1 MRIMYYY
8 FDTKILFS
16 KKGIS
21 YICSLLYKPR
31 SDLNSNFLKTICKKS
46 INGILS
52 GRKANGGER
61 GRLIL
66 IVDCLGPTQERIYSP
81 SQSLLQDIT
90 FCSTLES
97 WYQTVFSIFTFCIL
111 PSCFEIGEISAFKSS
126 QEPNTTELFIMLNS
140 IYVSNIPT

>member
-1 MRIMYYY
+1 MIW
-8 FDTKILFS
+8 TQFS
-16 KKGIS
+16 EISVRFS
-21 YICSLLYKPR
+21 YIVKW
-31 SDLNSNFLKTICKKS
+31 DLAD
-46 INGILS
+46 
-52 GRKANGGER
+52 ANGER

-111 PSCFEIGEISAFKSS
+111 PSCSEIGEIASFKSS
-126 QEPNTTELFIMLNS
+126 QERSTTKLFIMLNS
-140 IYVSNIPT
+140 IYVSNINPVCL